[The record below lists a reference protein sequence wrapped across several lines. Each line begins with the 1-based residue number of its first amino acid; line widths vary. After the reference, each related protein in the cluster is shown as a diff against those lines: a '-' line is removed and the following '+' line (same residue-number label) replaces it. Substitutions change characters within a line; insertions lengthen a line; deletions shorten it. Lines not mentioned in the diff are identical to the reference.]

1 MRFLFP
7 LDKEVPYGQLMLE
20 TILSR
25 GFVPEMVI
33 EEESPE
39 AKHHRDLF
47 VERLGGKQLAPSI
60 ASQVRSSGLRY
71 SVVTNLNGPECEQI
85 MKTESPDLI
94 VLGGTR
100 RVIRKNIFSIPPWG
114 TLCGHPGLLP
124 DVRGAASPA
133 WSIFHDVQIGTS
145 VMIID
150 EGLDTGP
157 VVKSKIV
164 PVYEGDTYT
173 DVVERNL
180 FYCSDLMAEVLEMY
194 EGANGPIPVEPQD
207 LSIGAT
213 YPTMP
218 PELVKKVKAKLADGS
233 YKWLQPRPTPQKRP
247 LSVRQT

>member
-25 GFVPEMVI
+25 GLVPEMVI
-33 EEESPE
+33 EEKSPE
-39 AKHHRDLF
+39 AQHHRDLF
-47 VERLGGKQLAPSI
+47 LERLGGKQLAPSI
-60 ASQVRSSGLRY
+60 ASQVRSFGLRH
-71 SVVTNLNGPECEQI
+71 SVVPNLNGPECERI

-100 RVIRKNIFSIPPWG
+100 RLIRRNIYSIPPWG

-124 DVRGAASPA
+124 YLRGAASPA
-133 WSIFHDVQIGTS
+133 WSILHDVQVGTS

-150 EGLDTGP
+150 EGLDTGR

-164 PVYEGDTYT
+164 PVYEGDSYA

-180 FYCSDLMAEVLEMY
+180 FYCADLMAEVLELY
-194 EGANGPIPVEPQD
+194 QDANGPIPAKPQD
-207 LSIGAT
+207 PSLGAA

-218 PELVKKVKAKLADGS
+218 PELVERVKAKLADGS
-233 YKWLQPRPTPQKRP
+233 YKWLQPRRALQNSKSR
-247 LSVRQT
+247 R